1 MLEWNGDAVMTLEEA
16 ASFLKVSETTVYQ
29 LVRSG
34 ELKAR
39 KVGREWRI
47 LKSQLV
53 EFLKQDGSQDAA
65 TQGATIQDATIL
77 PDEDNGGEYRLEDG
91 QEKVALWLPISRTEK
106 AKLIE
111 RMTAKKTSMT
121 ELVMTAIRDFF

>member
-1 MLEWNGDAVMTLEEA
+1 MMQEWGGDAVMTLEEGA
-16 ASFLKVSETTVYQ
+16 AFLKVSETTVYQ

-53 EFLKQDGSQDAA
+53 EFLKLEGETMISDNV
-65 TQGATIQDATIL
+65 IL
-77 PDEDNGGEYRLEDG
+77 ADEVNGGEYRIEDG
-91 QEKVALWLPISRTEK
+91 QEKVALWLPISRAQKTQLMEH
-106 AKLIE
+106 
-111 RMTAKKTSMT
+111 MMAKKVSMT
-121 ELVMTAIRDFF
+121 DLTMNAIKDFQ

>member
-53 EFLKQDGSQDAA
+53 EFLKQDTETTTQDSA
-65 TQGATIQDATIL
+65 IQDTTIL
-77 PDEDNGGEYRLEDG
+77 PDEDNGGEYRLEGG
-91 QEKVALWLPISRTEK
+91 QEKVALWLPISRAEK
-106 AKLIE
+106 AKLIQS
-111 RMTAKKTSMT
+111 MTAKKTSMT

>member
-16 ASFLKVSETTVYQ
+16 ASFLRVSETTVYQ

-34 ELKAR
+34 ELRAR

-53 EFLKQDGSQDAA
+53 EFLKQDAA
-65 TQGATIQDATIL
+65 PDTTIQGVTIQDATIL

-91 QEKVALWLPISRTEK
+91 QEKVALWLPISR
-106 AKLIE
+106 A
-111 RMTAKKTSMT
+111 
-121 ELVMTAIRDFF
+121 

>member
-16 ASFLKVSETTVYQ
+16 AGFLKVSETTVYQ

-53 EFLKQDGSQDAA
+53 EFLKQDGEGI
-65 TQGATIQDATIL
+65 TQEVTIM

-111 RMTAKKTSMT
+111 RMSAKKTSMT

>member
-1 MLEWNGDAVMTLEEA
+1 MLEWGGDAVMTLEEA
-16 ASFLKVSETTVYQ
+16 AAFLKVSETTVYQ

-53 EFLKQDGSQDAA
+53 EFLKLEGETMISDNL
-65 TQGATIQDATIL
+65 IL
-77 PDEDNGGEYRLEDG
+77 ADEVNGGEYRLEDG
-91 QEKVALWLPISRTEK
+91 QEKVALWLPISRAQKT
-106 AKLIE
+106 KLIE
-111 RMTAKKTSMT
+111 RMGAKKISMT
-121 ELVMTAIRDFF
+121 EIVMNAIKDYI

>member
-1 MLEWNGDAVMTLEEA
+1 MQDWGGDAVMTLEDA
-16 ASFLKVSETTVYQ
+16 ATFLKVSETTVYQ

-53 EFLKQDGSQDAA
+53 EFLKLEGETMISDN
-65 TQGATIQDATIL
+65 IIL
-77 PDEDNGGEYRLEDG
+77 ADEVNGGEYRIENG
-91 QEKVALWLPISRTEK
+91 QEKVALWLPISRAEK
-106 AKLIE
+106 TKLIE
-111 RMTAKKTSMT
+111 RMTAKKISMT
-121 ELVMTAIRDFF
+121 DLVMTAIKDFS

>member
-1 MLEWNGDAVMTLEEA
+1 VIDWGGDAVMTLEEGA
-16 ASFLKVSETTVYQ
+16 AFLKVSETTVYQ

-53 EFLKQDGSQDAA
+53 EFLKLEGETMISDNV
-65 TQGATIQDATIL
+65 IL
-77 PDEDNGGEYRLEDG
+77 ADEVNGGEYRIEDG
-91 QEKVALWLPISRTEK
+91 QEKVALWLPISRAQKTQ
-106 AKLIE
+106 LIE
-111 RMTAKKTSMT
+111 RMTAKKISMT
-121 ELVMTAIRDFF
+121 ELMMNAIKDFQ

>member
-1 MLEWNGDAVMTLEEA
+1 MLEWGGDAVMTLEEA

-53 EFLKQDGSQDAA
+53 EFLKLEGQTMISDNV
-65 TQGATIQDATIL
+65 IL
-77 PDEDNGGEYRLEDG
+77 ADEVNGGEYRIEDG
-91 QEKVALWLPISRTEK
+91 QEKVALWLPISRAQKTQ
-106 AKLIE
+106 LIE
-111 RMTAKKTSMT
+111 RMTDKKISMT
-121 ELVMTAIRDFF
+121 ELMMNAIKDFS

>member
-16 ASFLKVSETTVYQ
+16 AGFLKVSETTVYQ

-53 EFLKQDGSQDAA
+53 GYLKEEGESVVQDSV
-65 TQGATIQDATIL
+65 IL
-77 PDEDNGGEYRLEDG
+77 ADEANGGEYRLENG
-91 QEKVALWLPISRTEK
+91 QEKVALWLPISRAQK
-106 AKLIE
+106 AQLIKN
-111 RMTAKKTSMT
+111 MTAKNTSMT
-121 ELVMTAIRDFF
+121 DLVMGAIKDYL

>member
-1 MLEWNGDAVMTLEEA
+1 MLEWGGDAVMTLEEGA
-16 ASFLKVSETTVYQ
+16 AFLKVSETTVYQ

-53 EFLKQDGSQDAA
+53 EFLKLEGETMISDNV
-65 TQGATIQDATIL
+65 IL
-77 PDEDNGGEYRLEDG
+77 ADEVNGGEYRIEDG
-91 QEKVALWLPISRTEK
+91 QEKVALWLPLSRVQKTQ
-106 AKLIE
+106 LIE
-111 RMTAKKTSMT
+111 RMMAKKVSMT
-121 ELVMTAIRDFF
+121 DLIMNAIKDFQ

>member
-1 MLEWNGDAVMTLEEA
+1 MLEWGGDAVMTLEEA
-16 ASFLKVSETTVYQ
+16 AAFLKVSETTVYQ

-53 EFLKQDGSQDAA
+53 EFLRLRGESMTTDKV
-65 TQGATIQDATIL
+65 IL
-77 PDEDNGGEYRLEDG
+77 ADEQNGGEYRLEDG
-91 QEKVALWLPISRTEK
+91 QEKVALWLPISRAQKTQ
-106 AKLIE
+106 LIE
-111 RMTAKKTSMT
+111 RLTAKKISMT
-121 ELVMTAIRDFF
+121 EIVMNAIKDYV

>member
-1 MLEWNGDAVMTLEEA
+1 MQDWGGDAVMTLEEA
-16 ASFLKVSETTVYQ
+16 ATFLKVSETTVYQ

-53 EFLKQDGSQDAA
+53 EFLKLEGETMISDNV
-65 TQGATIQDATIL
+65 IL
-77 PDEDNGGEYRLEDG
+77 ADEVNGGEYRIEDG
-91 QEKVALWLPISRTEK
+91 HEKVALWLPISRAQKTQ
-106 AKLIE
+106 LIE
-111 RMTAKKTSMT
+111 RMTAKKISMT
-121 ELVMTAIRDFF
+121 ELMMNAIKDFS

>member
-16 ASFLKVSETTVYQ
+16 AGFLKVSETTVYQ

-53 EFLKQDGSQDAA
+53 EFLKQDGEGI
-65 TQGATIQDATIL
+65 TQEVTIM

>member
-1 MLEWNGDAVMTLEEA
+1 MQEWGGDAVMTLEEGA
-16 ASFLKVSETTVYQ
+16 AFLKVSETTVYQ

-53 EFLKQDGSQDAA
+53 EFLKLEGETMISDNV
-65 TQGATIQDATIL
+65 IL
-77 PDEDNGGEYRLEDG
+77 ADEVNGGEYRLEDG
-91 QEKVALWLPISRTEK
+91 QEKVALWLPISRAEK
-106 AKLIE
+106 TKLIE
-111 RMTAKKTSMT
+111 RMTAKKVSMT
-121 ELVMTAIRDFF
+121 ELVMNAIKDFS

>member
-1 MLEWNGDAVMTLEEA
+1 MLEWGGDAVMTLEEA
-16 ASFLKVSETTVYQ
+16 AAFLKVSETTVYQ

-53 EFLKQDGSQDAA
+53 EFLRLGGESMTTDNV
-65 TQGATIQDATIL
+65 IL
-77 PDEDNGGEYRLEDG
+77 ADEQNGGEYRLEDG
-91 QEKVALWLPISRTEK
+91 QEKVALWLPISRAQKTQ
-106 AKLIE
+106 LIE
-111 RMTAKKTSMT
+111 RLTAKKISMT
-121 ELVMTAIRDFF
+121 EIVMNAIKDYV

>member
-1 MLEWNGDAVMTLEEA
+1 MLEWGGDAVMTLEEA

-53 EFLKQDGSQDAA
+53 EFLKLEGETMISNNV
-65 TQGATIQDATIL
+65 IL
-77 PDEDNGGEYRLEDG
+77 ADEVNGGEYRIEDG
-91 QEKVALWLPISRTEK
+91 QEKVALWLPISRAQKTQ
-106 AKLIE
+106 LIE
-111 RMTAKKTSMT
+111 RMMAKKVSMT
-121 ELVMTAIRDFF
+121 GLVMNAIKDFS

>member
-1 MLEWNGDAVMTLEEA
+1 MLEWGGDAVMTLEEA
-16 ASFLKVSETTVYQ
+16 AAFLKVSETTVYQ

-53 EFLKQDGSQDAA
+53 EFLKLEGEAIISDNV
-65 TQGATIQDATIL
+65 IL
-77 PDEDNGGEYRLEDG
+77 ADEQNGGEYRIEEG
-91 QEKVALWLPISRTEK
+91 QEKVAL
-106 AKLIE
+106 
-111 RMTAKKTSMT
+111 
-121 ELVMTAIRDFF
+121 

>member
-1 MLEWNGDAVMTLEEA
+1 MLEWGGDAVMTLEDA
-16 ASFLKVSETTVYQ
+16 AIFLKVSETTVYQ

-53 EFLKQDGSQDAA
+53 EFLKLEGETMISDNV
-65 TQGATIQDATIL
+65 IL
-77 PDEDNGGEYRLEDG
+77 ADEVNGGEYRIEDG
-91 QEKVALWLPISRTEK
+91 QEKVALWLPISRTQK
-106 AKLIE
+106 TQLIE
-111 RMTAKKTSMT
+111 RMTAKKISMT
-121 ELVMTAIRDFF
+121 ELMMNAIKDFQ

>member
-16 ASFLKVSETTVYQ
+16 AGFLKVSETTVYQ

-53 EFLKQDGSQDAA
+53 EFLKQDGEGS
-65 TQGATIQDATIL
+65 TQEVTIM

>member
-16 ASFLKVSETTVYQ
+16 AGFLKVSETTVYQ

-53 EFLKQDGSQDAA
+53 EFLKQDGEGI
-65 TQGATIQDATIL
+65 TQEATIM

-91 QEKVALWLPISRTEK
+91 QEKVALWLPISRIEK

>member
-1 MLEWNGDAVMTLEEA
+1 MLEWGGDAVMTLEDA
-16 ASFLKVSETTVYQ
+16 AAFLKVSETTVYQ

-53 EFLKQDGSQDAA
+53 EFLKLEGETLVSENV
-65 TQGATIQDATIL
+65 IL
-77 PDEDNGGEYRLEDG
+77 PDEQNGGEYRLEDG

-106 AKLIE
+106 TKLIE
-111 RMTAKKTSMT
+111 RMTAKKVSMT
-121 ELVMTAIRDFF
+121 ELVMNAIKDFS

>member
-1 MLEWNGDAVMTLEEA
+1 MLDWGGDAVMTLEEGA
-16 ASFLKVSETTVYQ
+16 AFLKVSETTVYQ

-53 EFLKQDGSQDAA
+53 EFLKLEGETMISDNV
-65 TQGATIQDATIL
+65 IL
-77 PDEDNGGEYRLEDG
+77 ADEVNGGEYRLENG
-91 QEKVALWLPISRTEK
+91 QEKVALWLPISRVEK
-106 AKLIE
+106 TKLIE
-111 RMTAKKTSMT
+111 RMTAKKVSMT
-121 ELVMTAIRDFF
+121 ELVMNAIKDFS

>member
-1 MLEWNGDAVMTLEEA
+1 MLEWGGDSVMTLEEGA
-16 ASFLKVSETTVYQ
+16 AFLKVSGTTVYQ

-53 EFLKQDGSQDAA
+53 EFLKLEGETMISDNV
-65 TQGATIQDATIL
+65 IL
-77 PDEDNGGEYRLEDG
+77 ADEVNGGEYRIENG
-91 QEKVALWLPISRTEK
+91 QEKVALWLPISRAQKTQ
-106 AKLIE
+106 LIE
-111 RMTAKKTSMT
+111 RMTAKKISMT
-121 ELVMTAIRDFF
+121 ELMMNAIKDFQ

>member
-16 ASFLKVSETTVYQ
+16 AGFLKVSETTVYQ

-53 EFLKQDGSQDAA
+53 EYLKQDGESM
-65 TQGATIQDATIL
+65 IQDGVIL
-77 PDEDNGGEYRLEDG
+77 ADEANGGEYRLEDG

-111 RMTAKKTSMT
+111 RMSAKKTSMT

>member
-1 MLEWNGDAVMTLEEA
+1 MMLEWGGDAVMTLEEA
-16 ASFLKVSETTVYQ
+16 AAFLKVSETTVYQ

-53 EFLKQDGSQDAA
+53 EFLRLGGESMTTDNV
-65 TQGATIQDATIL
+65 IL
-77 PDEDNGGEYRLEDG
+77 ADEQNGGEYRLEDG
-91 QEKVALWLPISRTEK
+91 QEKVALWLPISRAQKTQ
-106 AKLIE
+106 LIE
-111 RMTAKKTSMT
+111 RLTAKKISMT
-121 ELVMTAIRDFF
+121 EIVMNAIKDYV

>member
-1 MLEWNGDAVMTLEEA
+1 MMQEWGGDAVMTLEEGA
-16 ASFLKVSETTVYQ
+16 AFLKVSETTVYQ

-53 EFLKQDGSQDAA
+53 EFLKLEGETMISDNV
-65 TQGATIQDATIL
+65 IL
-77 PDEDNGGEYRLEDG
+77 ADEVNGGEYRIEDG
-91 QEKVALWLPISRTEK
+91 QEKVALWLPISRAQKTQ
-106 AKLIE
+106 LME
-111 RMTAKKTSMT
+111 RMMAKKVSMT
-121 ELVMTAIRDFF
+121 DLTMNAIKDFQ

>member
-1 MLEWNGDAVMTLEEA
+1 MLEWGGDAVMTLEEGA
-16 ASFLKVSETTVYQ
+16 AFLKVSETTVYQ

-53 EFLKQDGSQDAA
+53 EFLKLEGETMISDNV
-65 TQGATIQDATIL
+65 IL
-77 PDEDNGGEYRLEDG
+77 ADEVNGGEYRIEDG
-91 QEKVALWLPISRTEK
+91 QEKVALWLPISRAQKTQ
-106 AKLIE
+106 LIE
-111 RMTAKKTSMT
+111 RMVAKKVSLTD
-121 ELVMTAIRDFF
+121 LVMNAIKDFS

>member
-1 MLEWNGDAVMTLEEA
+1 MLEWGGDAVMTLEEA
-16 ASFLKVSETTVYQ
+16 AAFLKVSETTVYQ

-53 EFLKQDGSQDAA
+53 EFLRLGGESMTTDKV
-65 TQGATIQDATIL
+65 IL
-77 PDEDNGGEYRLEDG
+77 ADEQNGGEYRLEDG
-91 QEKVALWLPISRTEK
+91 QEKVALWLPISRAQKTQ
-106 AKLIE
+106 LIE
-111 RMTAKKTSMT
+111 RLTAKKISMT
-121 ELVMTAIRDFF
+121 EIVMNAIKDYV

>member
-1 MLEWNGDAVMTLEEA
+1 MLEWGGDAVMTLEEGA
-16 ASFLKVSETTVYQ
+16 AFLKVSETTVYQ

-53 EFLKQDGSQDAA
+53 EFLKLEGETMISDNV
-65 TQGATIQDATIL
+65 IL
-77 PDEDNGGEYRLEDG
+77 ADEVNGGEYRLENG
-91 QEKVALWLPISRTEK
+91 QEKVALWLPISRVEK
-106 AKLIE
+106 TKLIE
-111 RMTAKKTSMT
+111 RMTAKKVSMT
-121 ELVMTAIRDFF
+121 ELVMNAIKDFS

>member
-53 EFLKQDGSQDAA
+53 EFLKQDGSQDA
-65 TQGATIQDATIL
+65 TIQDATIQDATIL

>member
-1 MLEWNGDAVMTLEEA
+1 MLEWGGDAVMTLEEA
-16 ASFLKVSETTVYQ
+16 AEFLKVSETTVYQ

-53 EFLKQDGSQDAA
+53 EFLKLEGENMTTDN
-65 TQGATIQDATIL
+65 IIL
-77 PDEDNGGEYRLEDG
+77 PDEQNGGEYRLEDG
-91 QEKVALWLPISRTEK
+91 QEKVALWLPISRAQKT
-106 AKLIE
+106 KLIAN
-111 RMTAKKTSMT
+111 MTAKKTSLT
-121 ELVMTAIRDFF
+121 DIVMNFVNDFF